1 MSKETKWPNITKVG
15 HTESTDRKWKRD
27 AFAEK
32 GMLLLKAI
40 WMAGTDLGILNI
52 KVLVWGLSP
61 PEKKQL
67 SSIL

>member
-1 MSKETKWPNITKVG
+1 ME
-15 HTESTDRKWKRD
+15 RD

-32 GMLLLKAI
+32 ELLLLKAI
-40 WMAGTDLGILNI
+40 WMTGTDLGILNI